1 MRTEATSVVR
11 EKSRGTNRLTIT
23 SFLVV
28 GIVLG
33 LTAPA
38 AAWDGERKGFIL
50 GAGGGLGFVTITG
63 DLPGGFPLTR
73 TTSILLGTDA
83 KIGIAPTNKVEY
95 YLFGYSSWFSS
106 GGTFTLNELIGLGLT
121 YYPKR
126 EFLEP
131 APSYFVSCGLGA
143 SYLKPFS
150 SSDPERYG
158 FGLTFGGGYEF
169 KKHMRVEGNFIWA
182 KPSAKINGQ
191 RVTLLPWTFKILFS
205 VLGY

>member
-1 MRTEATSVVR
+1 MKTEVTSAQR
-11 EKSRGTNRLTIT
+11 EKSWGINRIIMT
-23 SFLVV
+23 SFLIV
-28 GIVLG
+28 GIILG

-50 GAGGGLGFVTITG
+50 GAAGGFGFITITG
-63 DLPGGFPLTR
+63 DTPAGFPLPR
-73 TTSILLGTDA
+73 TTSILFGTDA
-83 KIGIAPTNKVEY
+83 KIGIAPTNQVEY

-106 GGTFTLNELIGLGLT
+106 SGTFSLNELMGLGLT

-131 APSYFVSCGLGA
+131 AKSFFVSCGIGA
-143 SYLKPFS
+143 SYLKPFN

-169 KKHMRVEGNFIWA
+169 KRHMRVEGNFIWS
-182 KPSAKINGQ
+182 KPGAKINGQ
-191 RVTLLPWTFKILFS
+191 KLTLLPWTFKILFS